1 MLYLFDFE
9 NGLFYSCSA
18 CETAN
23 RASSSFAVVAV
34 RDPPSRV
41 FDDECEGWD
50 PESDL
55 RGLEAGTCLV
65 APRLSSRVRWWV
77 DFFAADDGRE
87 RTGPGFR
94 FNAGSPWVSVR
105 RDLF

>member
-1 MLYLFDFE
+1 MTGGKGRDLDSDSTRAPREFRFE
-9 NGLFYSCSA
+9 GTC
-18 CETAN
+18 
-23 RASSSFAVVAV
+23 SSSFAVVAV

-65 APRLSSRVRWWV
+65 APRLSSRGICRPPYLFPMLVERRLLV
-77 DFFAADDGRE
+77 SHGPLARLDGC
-87 RTGPGFR
+87 
-94 FNAGSPWVSVR
+94 
-105 RDLF
+105 D